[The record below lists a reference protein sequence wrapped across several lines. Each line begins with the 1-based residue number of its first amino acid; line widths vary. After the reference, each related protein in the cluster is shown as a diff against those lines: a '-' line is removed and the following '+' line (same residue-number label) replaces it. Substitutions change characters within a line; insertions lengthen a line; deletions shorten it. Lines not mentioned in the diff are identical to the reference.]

1 MPSTHGRGFLC
12 LPALAALIV
21 CAAPLGAPPAALAGK
36 GAKCSRVVQGTGGA
50 DLLAGTKRRDAISAK
65 GGADTLRGR
74 GAGDCLRGGGGKDR
88 IEGGP
93 GGDRLAGGG
102 GADRIDARDGTRDR
116 INCGPGRDK
125 AIVDPLDAVKGCE
138 KVSRRA
144 AGKSSD
150 TTAPAV
156 SLKAPAAGDRL
167 GESRPTFSGS
177 AGDSSGDAKRV
188 AVKIYSGTSAAGGPT
203 QRVRVARSGSRY
215 SVAAS
220 ADLAPGTYTAQ
231 ALQRDA
237 ARNTGHSKAITF
249 EIGAPS
255 SGPSGS
261 YLQRSH
267 LGPIPADAHYVST
280 AGSDSAPG
288 TAAEP
293 WRTLTKAIA
302 AAEPGDTVVIRP
314 GTYGERGTNTYFSSP
329 GSAERPIVF
338 RGDPGGPMPQIL
350 GHVRISADHQT
361 LNYMLFDGPTG
372 PVKPASAENPDGE
385 QVQVSIYGPAV
396 DGVEISDSEI
406 RNSGWHAGI
415 YAATANGVRI
425 VRNYIHDNGDFNDPS
440 QANMSHGIYF
450 SAGSGLIANNLIEH
464 NVARG
469 IQLYTNPHDVT
480 IANNTVVSNGKAG
493 IQFAAQ
499 TQNSIA
505 VNNLVAYNGLYG
517 IRSAELTGSGNVVE
531 GNLVWGN
538 GNHDLA
544 PADGLALAGN
554 LEQDP
559 GFGAFGNYRPRPGSA
574 AIDRALGPLAPP
586 TDFDGAARPLGAGPD
601 IGAFEGG

>member
-1 MPSTHGRGFLC
+1 MAEEGDRARRGIFAR
-12 LPALAALIV
+12 PALPV
-21 CAAPLGAPPAALAGK
+21 
-36 GAKCSRVVQGTGGA
+36 
-50 DLLAGTKRRDAISAK
+50 LLAGALI
-65 GGADTLRGR
+65 
-74 GAGDCLRGGGGKDR
+74 
-88 IEGGP
+88 
-93 GGDRLAGGG
+93 
-102 GADRIDARDGTRDR
+102 
-116 INCGPGRDK
+116 
-125 AIVDPLDAVKGCE
+125 
-138 KVSRRA
+138 A
-144 AGKSSD
+144 A
-150 TTAPAV
+150 A
-156 SLKAPAAGDRL
+156 L
-167 GESRPTFSGS
+167 
-177 AGDSSGDAKRV
+177 
-188 AVKIYSGTSAAGGPT
+188 
-203 QRVRVARSGSRY
+203 
-215 SVAAS
+215 
-220 ADLAPGTYTAQ
+220 LAPGDRET
-231 ALQRDA
+231 R
-237 ARNTGHSKAITF
+237 
-249 EIGAPS
+249 P
-255 SGPSGS
+255 
-261 YLQRSH
+261 

-538 GNHDLA
+538 GEGELALPHEGIAASDNLELEPSFLDGSWLLA
-544 PADGLALAGN
+544 PSSPGVDQALAEPA
-554 LEQDP
+554 LSED
-559 GFGAFGNYRPRPGSA
+559 FRGAPRPR
-574 AIDRALGPLAPP
+574 
-586 TDFDGAARPLGAGPD
+586 GAGPD
-601 IGAFEGG
+601 IGAYEAG

>member
-1 MPSTHGRGFLC
+1 M
-12 LPALAALIV
+12 
-21 CAAPLGAPPAALAGK
+21 LGALGSPETAAAGK
-36 GAKCSRVVQGTGGA
+36 SCDRAKTGDQRA
-50 DLLAGTKRRDAISAK
+50 NVLIGTKRRDAISAK

-138 KVSRRA
+138 KVRVK
-144 AGKSSD
+144 G
-150 TTAPAV
+150 APQ
-156 SLKAPAAGDRL
+156 L
-167 GESRPTFSGS
+167 
-177 AGDSSGDAKRV
+177 
-188 AVKIYSGTSAAGGPT
+188 
-203 QRVRVARSGSRY
+203 
-215 SVAAS
+215 AS
-220 ADLAPGTYTAQ
+220 ASSNE
-231 ALQRDA
+231 
-237 ARNTGHSKAITF
+237 AR
-249 EIGAPS
+249 
-255 SGPSGS
+255 GS

-531 GNLVWGN
+531 GNLVWAN
-538 GNHDLA
+538 GGGGA
-544 PADGLALAGN
+544 PPTDGLTLAGN